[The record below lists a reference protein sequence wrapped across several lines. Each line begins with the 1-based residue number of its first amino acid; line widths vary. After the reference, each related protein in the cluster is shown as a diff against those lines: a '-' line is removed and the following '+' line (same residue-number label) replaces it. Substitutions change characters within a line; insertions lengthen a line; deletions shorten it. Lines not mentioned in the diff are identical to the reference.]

1 MTVGR
6 YRLYDEPASTGVW
19 TPQKLTSNN
28 RNLTKKIEGFS
39 TDASVYPKGT
49 ADKNFWEDVFSLAA
63 YAVWVTD
70 QFYNPSHDSQVGI
83 VKLNGHNPNDVSPL
97 MPKANGQV
105 TLDLRSILPHRPDR
119 NDLTLMGPD
128 GLFGQDAEDLLFEIA
143 RTDKIFSKPI
153 PAQARPLI
161 TRMLTGITS
170 NKIASGKSARAANPN
185 QVCRTQSGGY
195 NPADLSGDAQITM
208 GFPQTKPSAA
218 LGQTWGNYTKFAPV
232 TKSMIAAGL
241 VKPKVNVAGISK
253 LMLGLGKGG
262 FRPLDTTPKTQ
273 AATDETPKKETPK
286 KETPKKE
293 TPKKEEDGSTKA
305 AGGEDE
311 PPKEEE
317 SNTLWWV
324 LGISSGVLLL
334 GGTYYVVSKNK
345 KKKI

>member
-19 TPQKLTSNN
+19 NPQKLTSNN
-28 RNLTKKIEGFS
+28 RNLTKKIAGFS
-39 TDASVYPKGT
+39 TDASVYPRGT
-49 ADKNFWEDVFSLAA
+49 ADSNFWEDVFSLAA

-70 QFYNPSHDSQVGI
+70 QAYNPNHKSQIGI
-83 VKLNGHNPNDVSPL
+83 VKLNGHNPNNVSPL
-97 MPKANGQV
+97 MPTANGRV
-105 TLDLRSILPHRPDR
+105 TLDLRSILPKRPDS
-119 NDLTLMGPD
+119 NDITLMGPD
-128 GLFGQDAEDLLFEIA
+128 GLFGQDAENLLAEIA
-143 RTDKIFSKPI
+143 RTDKIYGKPI
-153 PAQARPLI
+153 PSQARPLI
-161 TRMLTGITS
+161 TRMLTGINS
-170 NKIASGKSARAANPN
+170 NKIASAKAARAANPN
-185 QVCRTQSGGY
+185 QASQTQSSGY
-195 NPADLSGDAQITM
+195 NASDLSGDAQITM

-232 TKSMIAAGL
+232 TKGMIAAGL
-241 VKPKVNVAGISK
+241 VKPKIDVAGISN

-273 AATDETPKKETPK
+273 VATEETPKKETPK

-293 TPKKEEDGSTKA
+293 DEGSTKA
-305 AGGEDE
+305 AGGQDE
-311 PPKEEE
+311 PPKEED

-324 LGISSGVLLL
+324 LGISGGVLLL